1 MANSKPAVLSSAAP
15 CSPPA
20 LAAQR
25 WGWLEQGLPKAEH
38 DECRRLMVKAIM
50 AGESEKIMD
59 EALTEFR
66 GLRSRLQLNGEWN
79 HVLTFYGRGPGPETR
94 KRVLEAQSSR
104 ALVEHNMDE
113 EPGDGW
119 AKVSLEE
126 DDVDSQDFDEL
137 FASPFSISFDEV
149 LENDVSSGNRKQK
162 AKPKPSPEGLPPD
175 VKNLTEW
182 GSTIIQFGK
191 FRNSNLTYEV
201 RHQGNQLLQGLGG
214 QPHWADNWPMPRL
227 GPVPEGLHRRR
238 LWFQAKR
245 DPRHHPGAQ
254 VQGKLQCLFVRLQA
268 CSSYHTPDEVIIVFV
283 YCTPLPDLL
292 LLVCQLHDSFSSF
305 HISHLLIL

>member
-25 WGWLEQGLPKAEH
+25 WGWLEHGLPKVEH

-104 ALVEHNMDE
+104 ALVEHTMDE
-113 EPGDGW
+113 EPSDGW
-119 AKVSLEE
+119 AKISLEE

-137 FASPFSISFDEV
+137 FASPSPTRFDEV
-149 LENDVSSGNRKQK
+149 LENDVSSGNRKQR

-191 FRNSNLTYEV
+191 FRNSNLTYEELALSDTKETNSYKVWVVSHIGQTTGQCQDLGQFLKAYTAAGFGSKQSVIPGTTQV
-201 RHQGNQLLQGLGG
+201 RKFKASSSASSSGYKHVA
-214 QPHWADNWPMPRL
+214 PTTPRT
-227 GPVPEGLHRRR
+227 R
-238 LWFQAKR
+238 
-245 DPRHHPGAQ
+245 
-254 VQGKLQCLFVRLQA
+254 
-268 CSSYHTPDEVIIVFV
+268 
-283 YCTPLPDLL
+283 
-292 LLVCQLHDSFSSF
+292 
-305 HISHLLIL
+305 